1 MTSFIN
7 SYSNIPQSI
16 SNKLNL
22 KLHNL
27 PNHPLAIIKNAI
39 YEYFRGLP
47 EFEHLVTHDD
57 LPNIVTTQANFDDLL
72 IPPEHPSRKK
82 SDTYYVNET
91 HVLRSQTS
99 AHQCEL
105 MLQGERSFLVS
116 GDVYRKDEID
126 RCHYNVF
133 HQMEGVLI
141 IPNSTHQDIELAEN
155 GLKSALSGLVQ
166 YLFPNCE
173 YRFNSDYFPFT
184 EPSFEVEVKFEGK
197 WLEILGCGVIHRT
210 ILKRL
215 GINEICFAFG
225 LGLERLAMIL
235 FNITDIRLFWTL
247 SSKFTDQFN
256 ADMDFRSIQFKPYSN
271 LDSTTRD
278 ISFFIPE
285 DQLELKLDS
294 TFEWLLINNFF
305 DLVREICGDNIENV
319 SLSDKFF
326 NKKLGKYSHT
336 FRLTFSPNSDL
347 TNSAEFTALANKY
360 MNKFGT
366 SILQNLNVEPRFS
379 VKNK

>member
-1 MTSFIN
+1 MSSFTS
-7 SYSNIPQSI
+7 SYSNVPQSI
-16 SNKLNL
+16 INKLNL
-22 KLHNL
+22 KLHTQQ
-27 PNHPLAIIKNAI
+27 NHPLAIIKTAI
-39 YEYFRGLP
+39 YEHFRGLP
-47 EFEHLVTHDD
+47 EFANLVTHDD
-57 LPNIVTTQANFDDLL
+57 LPNIVTTQSNFDDLL
-72 IPPEHPSRKK
+72 IPPDHPSRKK
-82 SDTYYVNET
+82 SDTYYVDET

-105 MLQGERSFLVS
+105 MLAGERAFLVS

-141 IPNSTHQDIELAEN
+141 IPNTTHEDVELAETS
-155 GLKSALSGLVQ
+155 LKSALSGLVQ

-173 YRFNSDYFPFT
+173 YRFNGDYFPFT

-210 ILKRL
+210 ILNRL
-215 GINEICFAFG
+215 GINEIGFAFG

-235 FNITDIRLFWTL
+235 FSINDIRLFWTN
-247 SSKFTDQFN
+247 SIKFTNQFN
-256 ADMDFRSIQFKPYSN
+256 SSMNFRTIQFKPYSN
-271 LDSTTRD
+271 LDSTDRD

-285 DQLELKLDS
+285 DQLELKLDG
-294 TFEWLLINNFF
+294 TFEWVMINNFF

-319 SLSDKFF
+319 LLQDKFH
-326 NKKLGKYSHT
+326 NKKISKYSHT

-347 TNSAEFTALANKY
+347 TNSAEFSALANECMDKL
-360 MNKFGT
+360 GT
-366 SILQNLNVEPRFS
+366 GILINLNVEPRFA
-379 VKNK
+379 VKPK